1 MRDNLLSTSTS
12 SILLFAVFLTFSSS
26 LCRGFFSSSFV
37 RKLPYRQATTVF
49 LGSYRGNNDVEG
61 EKSMWDA
68 TAGNFFEGRIPATR
82 KVASLTSSSEA
93 AIKKAKSSQLNAA
106 ENGRGGGGINV
117 KDDIAGDKLVWDSKA
132 GRFFEAKIDG
142 IQEEEFCLL
151 DPTNGKSILL
161 TREEKERIFLDS
173 IQSYYFSGKTSLSD
187 EQFNQL
193 KDDLSWEGSVLVT
206 LNRNETLFI
215 NAVQAYNKGKPI
227 LTNPQFDDLKR
238 SLKENN
244 SPIAVD
250 VEPKCYVDTG
260 VCKVTW
266 VPDNI
271 KTGILYVPATLISTT
286 IYLGVLYELLNGLLG
301 VGLNPLIT
309 LAIGALPISSV
320 SKGITEN
327 IFFKDPL
334 VATGPCPSC
343 GVENKVFFGDVLGVE
358 GDKDESTIKCSNC
371 KTSLTIKRSTLR
383 VSTLMPKG
391 GAAAKINNSPV
402 EDD

>member
-68 TAGNFFEGRIPATR
+68 TAGNVFEGRIPATR
-82 KVASLTSSSEA
+82 KVASLTSSHEA

-161 TREEKERIFLDS
+161 TREEKERDRIFTPQNEQSEKLLGQVLMITPTEEIKIESLYNTTDIAERNRLIDS
-173 IQSYYFSGKTSLSD
+173 FFIAKQMNRSKFNETIDNQIKNANPKKEVKEDSKTKEDSK
-187 EQFNQL
+187 
-193 KDDLSWEGSVLVT
+193 KDVIKKDAKSVLNT
-206 LNRNETLFI
+206 IKETKSTSS
-215 NAVQAYNKGKPI
+215 AP
-227 LTNPQFDDLKR
+227 
-238 SLKENN
+238 
-244 SPIAVD
+244 
-250 VEPKCYVDTG
+250 
-260 VCKVTW
+260 
-266 VPDNI
+266 NI
-271 KTGILYVPATLISTT
+271 KTEVAPTKKEDPQDIKKTNTPKTEKKEVPAT
-286 IYLGVLYELLNGLLG
+286 
-301 VGLNPLIT
+301 
-309 LAIGALPISSV
+309 PI
-320 SKGITEN
+320 K
-327 IFFKDPL
+327 K
-334 VATGPCPSC
+334 
-343 GVENKVFFGDVLGVE
+343 
-358 GDKDESTIKCSNC
+358 
-371 KTSLTIKRSTLR
+371 
-383 VSTLMPKG
+383 
-391 GAAAKINNSPV
+391 
-402 EDD
+402 

>member
-1 MRDNLLSTSTS
+1 MSFSHNKMYSKIVSVGSGLLVV
-12 SILLFAVFLTFSSS
+12 LLVTL
-26 LCRGFFSSSFV
+26 SSSFCEGYRTARSYV
-37 RKLPYRQATTVF
+37 PKNSMLFPGSRGDGGLEGDSMAMNLKSGRFQSATLPARRAVDTASATSTVF
-49 LGSYRGNNDVEG
+49 CPQKVKSFSRLYAAGNNG
-61 EKSMWDA
+61 
-68 TAGNFFEGRIPATR
+68 GNGN
-82 KVASLTSSSEA
+82 S
-93 AIKKAKSSQLNAA
+93 
-106 ENGRGGGGINV
+106 
-117 KDDIAGDKLVWDSKA
+117 DIAGDKLVWDSKA
-132 GRFFEAKIDG
+132 GRFFEAKVDG

-151 DPTNGKSILL
+151 DPVSGKPILL

-173 IQSYYFSGKTSLSD
+173 IQSYYFSGKTSLTD

-193 KDDLSWEGSVLVT
+193 KDDLSWEGSVFVT

-215 NAVQAYNKGKPI
+215 NAIQAYNKGKPI
-227 LTNPQFDDLKR
+227 LTDPQFDELKR

-266 VPDNI
+266 VPDSI

-301 VGLNPLIT
+301 IGLNPLIT
-309 LAIGALPISSV
+309 LAFGALPISSV

-327 IFFKDPL
+327 FFFKDPL

-358 GDKDESTIKCSNC
+358 GDKDESTIKCANC
-371 KTSLTIKRSTLR
+371 KTSLTIKRATLR

-391 GAAAKINNSPV
+391 GGAASKKNAPV
-402 EDD
+402 DEE